1 MNLPF
6 VKRIRFDA
14 ACAQADLLGKAV
26 ERLQN
31 ERNEKNSEIAVLRA
45 MVELLQKSIAGHE
58 DDRRKFL
65 DRIAQLSGQPPI
77 YEKQPAQSAQPT
89 QDLPEVP
96 QKLTIDDIHKA
107 ARKAMAD
114 GTFDLPRG
122 RAI

>member
-1 MNLPF
+1 MKLPF
-6 VKRIRFDA
+6 VKRIRFEA
-14 ACAQADLLGKAV
+14 ACAEADLLRGGY

-31 ERNEKNSEIAVLRA
+31 ERNEKVLEIATLRV

-58 DDRRKFL
+58 EDRRKFL

-77 YEKQPAQSAQPT
+77 YEKQPAQFAQPT

-96 QKLTIDDIHKA
+96 QKLSIDDIHKA

-122 RAI
+122 RAN

>member
-6 VKRIRFDA
+6 VSR
-14 ACAQADLLGKAV
+14 AQLEAVQEKLAWTERLLRKAEDNLALQAV
-26 ERLQN
+26 ET
-31 ERNEKNSEIAVLRA
+31 ERRIVRAEEKLRE
-45 MVELLQKSIAGHE
+45 VEEERHKL
-58 DDRRKFL
+58 F

-114 GTFDLPRG
+114 GTFDLRRG
-122 RAI
+122 RAN